1 LIQKEKKKKE
11 KTKMNTAIA
20 VSTSSAI
27 PPALSAFQDI
37 PLNRIQESKTN
48 PRRTFDETKL
58 AELAGNIRQHGVL
71 QPVLV
76 RPLPDGEDGFFELV
90 AGARR
95 YRASKVAGRETIPAT
110 VRELTDTECLELQ
123 LIENLQRADVHE
135 LDEARGYA
143 ALMQLQ
149 PDTYTVETL
158 AEKIGR
164 SEKYVY
170 ARLRLTHLVEEV
182 QQAFYAGQLTVAH
195 AFEIAR
201 LQPTDQRRALAGCFP
216 NHRTAAALLK
226 DKKAETLVTVRELRE
241 WIESEIHL
249 DLTNAPFDPQ
259 DETLLPAA
267 GSCAA
272 CPKRTDNNPLLF
284 PEIRQ
289 KSICTDRQCYRAKVE
304 ALVQI
309 RMKPLEESGEKPLR
323 VSNAPAWQTK
333 QPQPDVLYEGQYRRI
348 AKKGE
353 CPQTKAAVVV
363 DGVKAGTVLHVC
375 RDEKCSVHAGET
387 RYQPTLQERAA
398 RAKELLAE
406 RIEKQSR
413 VRILNTIRQKLPG
426 KLARLDLEMAAL
438 DYFRRLGHDNHRR
451 LCRLY
456 GWEEKKTK
464 AAWDGM
470 TVDYEAIAGKT
481 VREMDV
487 HVLQRFLVV
496 CALVSDL
503 YCPGFHSGQSLA
515 KDSNLARTAAR
526 YKIDTTKIT
535 ADVRAEL
542 SKSLDKKTNGESK
555 AKKPVKPN

>member
-1 LIQKEKKKKE
+1 
-11 KTKMNTAIA
+11 MNAAIA
-20 VSTSSAI
+20 VNTSSPI
-27 PPALSAFQDI
+27 PPAVPVSSMQDI

-48 PRRTFDETKL
+48 PRRTFDDAKL
-58 AELAGNIRQHGVL
+58 AELAANIRQHGVL

-76 RPLPDGEDGFFELV
+76 RPLPDSGDGFFELV

-95 YRASKVAGRETIPAT
+95 YRASKLAKRETIPAT

-158 AEKIGR
+158 AKKIGR

-182 QQAFYAGQLTVAH
+182 QQAFYMDKLTVAH

-201 LQPTDQRRALAGCFP
+201 LQPNDQHRALAECFP
-216 NHRTAAALLK
+216 QHRTTAALLK
-226 DKKAETLVTVRELRE
+226 DKKAEAVTVRSLRE
-241 WIESEIHL
+241 WIEREIHL
-249 DLTNAPFDPQ
+249 DISNAPFDAQ

-272 CPKRTDNNPLLF
+272 CPKQTGNNPLLF
-284 PEIRQ
+284 PEVRQ
-289 KSICTDRQCYRAKVE
+289 KSICTDRACYRAKVE
-304 ALVQI
+304 AFVQI

-323 VSNAPAWQTK
+323 ISHAPAWQTK
-333 QPQPDVLYEGQYRRI
+333 KPQPDVLYEGQYRRI
-348 AKKGE
+348 TKKGE
-353 CPQTKAAVVV
+353 CPHAKPAVVA
-363 DGVKAGTVLHVC
+363 DGPEAGKILHIC
-375 RDEKCSVHAGET
+375 REEKCPVHARET
-387 RYQPTLQERAA
+387 RYQPTPQERAA

-406 RIEKQSR
+406 RVEKRTR
-413 VRILNTIRQKLPG
+413 VRLLEAVRKKMPG
-426 KLARLDLEMAAL
+426 TLAHPDLEMAAL

-451 LCRLY
+451 LCHVY
-456 GWEEKKTK
+456 GWQEKKAK
-464 AAWDGM
+464 AAWGGM
-470 TVDYEAIAGKT
+470 TVDYEAIAGKA
-481 VREMDV
+481 VREMKAHD
-487 HVLQRFLVV
+487 LQRFLVV

-503 YCPGFHSGQSLA
+503 YCPGYNPRQVLA

-526 YKIDTTKIT
+526 YKIDAAKI
-535 ADVRAEL
+535 AAEVRAEL
-542 SKSLDKKTNGESK
+542 AKNAEKKGNGQPK
-555 AKKPVKPN
+555 AKAPVKPN